1 MPSTKTQSISI
12 IHQYTLWKTQDLAPN
27 LQKFNKHFNNS
38 LKRTQSQGKIILTEN
53 GDISQMYTAL
63 DHESILASLN
73 WLLNLHFRRRG
84 GVVIPKDPDQKP
96 YFSNCITEPESGYFL
111 SKQQILN
118 ITTFDLNNIFFT
130 CKSSLLRQIIG
141 IAMGS
146 PLSPALAILNCAYHE
161 HLFHKFLESNHR
173 TISPDFFSVRYM
185 DDLLSFVVDFDC
197 DFKHADCDKHP
208 DGSCTEIHTIF
219 HDLFHFYH
227 ERLTME
233 IEPHTGT
240 FKFLE
245 SMITVKDNVISSQFY
260 LRNYN
265 RNQNRVTKNFL
276 NTQHWDSYNNAPIK
290 RALVLGTLYRILRF
304 SDPLASTVLPVIAH
318 WTVELRDHGYPAH
331 VLHRS
336 IRSLSSAI
344 ITRPL
349 RGSISRL
356 VAAIYNDT
364 AFDLSRFPLNY
375 G

>member
-1 MPSTKTQSISI
+1 
-12 IHQYTLWKTQDLAPN
+12 
-27 LQKFNKHFNNS
+27 
-38 LKRTQSQGKIILTEN
+38 
-53 GDISQMYTAL
+53 
-63 DHESILASLN
+63 
-73 WLLNLHFRRRG
+73 
-84 GVVIPKDPDQKP
+84 
-96 YFSNCITEPESGYFL
+96 
-111 SKQQILN
+111 
-118 ITTFDLNNIFFT
+118 
-130 CKSSLLRQIIG
+130 
-141 IAMGS
+141 
-146 PLSPALAILNCAYHE
+146 
-161 HLFHKFLESNHR
+161 
-173 TISPDFFSVRYM
+173 M

-331 VLHRS
+331 VLHIDLLGPCQVQLSHAPSGVQSVAWLQLSTMTPRLT
-336 IRSLSSAI
+336 SLVF
-344 ITRPL
+344 L
-349 RGSISRL
+349 
-356 VAAIYNDT
+356 
-364 AFDLSRFPLNY
+364 
-375 G
+375 

>member
-1 MPSTKTQSISI
+1 M
-12 IHQYTLWKTQDLAPN
+12 
-27 LQKFNKHFNNS
+27 
-38 LKRTQSQGKIILTEN
+38 
-53 GDISQMYTAL
+53 
-63 DHESILASLN
+63 
-73 WLLNLHFRRRG
+73 
-84 GVVIPKDPDQKP
+84 
-96 YFSNCITEPESGYFL
+96 
-111 SKQQILN
+111 
-118 ITTFDLNNIFFT
+118 
-130 CKSSLLRQIIG
+130 G

-173 TISPDFFSVRYM
+173 AIAPDFFSVRYM
-185 DDLLSFVVDFDC
+185 DDLLSFVLDFDRE
-197 DFKHADCDKHP
+197 FKHADCDKHP
-208 DGSCTEIHTIF
+208 DGSCTEIHTVF
-219 HDLFHFYH
+219 NDLFHFYH
-227 ERLTME
+227 KRLTME

-265 RNQNRVTKNFL
+265 KEQNRVIKKFL
-276 NTQHWDSYNNAPIK
+276 NTQHWDSYNNTPIK

-304 SDPLASTVLPVIAH
+304 SDPLESAVLPVIAH

-331 VLHRS
+331 VLKKS
-336 IRSLSSAI
+336 IKSVSNTI

-356 VAAIYNDT
+356 VTSIYNDPT
-364 AFDLSRFPLNY
+364 FDLSRFPLNY